1 MRLRIAL
8 CTAALSTSAALLTM
22 APALAV
28 DTPPQTGCPAAYD
41 VMTVAELEATGHI
54 PAPRNVDAAGNG
66 NGLVCTRP
74 FADAANEQLCRLAP
88 GGPCT
93 VDQIYFYLDDNVAQ

>member
-1 MRLRIAL
+1 MG
-8 CTAALSTSAALLTM
+8 AAAFAVSAALFT
-22 APALAV
+22 AVPALAV
-28 DTPPQTGCPAAYD
+28 DTPPETGCPAGFQ

-66 NGLVCTRP
+66 NGKVCALP
-74 FADAANEQLCRLAP
+74 FAPAANEQLCRLAA

-93 VDQIYFYLDDNVAQ
+93 VDQIYFYVDDNIAQ

>member
-1 MRLRIAL
+1 MRLHMAL
-8 CTAALSTSAALLTM
+8 CTAALAVSAALFT
-22 APALAV
+22 AVPALAV
-28 DTPPQTGCPAAYD
+28 DTPPETGCPAAYD
-41 VMTVAELEATGHI
+41 VMTVAELEATGHS

-74 FADAANEQLCRLAP
+74 FAEAANEQLCRLAP
-88 GGPCT
+88 GGLCV